1 MIKREDVYKIGRL
14 GKSHGVKGEL
24 QFAFD
29 DDVFDRTE
37 ADHLV
42 LDIDGILV
50 PFFFEEYRFKSD
62 DVALVKF
69 EGIDTGEQAQALTN
83 VDVYFERQAAHD
95 ASGELSLAQI
105 IGFSVYSHDAQEPLG
120 LLEAVD
126 DSTEN
131 ILFMVKKA
139 DGETLLLP
147 CNEDFIDMID
157 PQQRRIVMSLPE
169 GLLDL

>member
-1 MIKREDVYKIGRL
+1 MHFCHISNQCPESLSFTKTFPDVSAVKNYFCCHQRIFCIGIS
-14 GKSHGVKGEL
+14 K
-24 QFAFD
+24 Q
-29 DDVFDRTE
+29 
-37 ADHLV
+37 
-42 LDIDGILV
+42 
-50 PFFFEEYRFKSD
+50 
-62 DVALVKF
+62 
-69 EGIDTGEQAQALTN
+69 
-83 VDVYFERQAAHD
+83 
-95 ASGELSLAQI
+95 SLNAQI

-131 ILFMVKKA
+131 ILFVVKKA